1 MTISIIIP
9 VFNAESTIER
19 CLASILYQSHKD
31 FELIIIDD
39 GSTDNSLLL
48 CKKILSEDKRAI
60 IVHQENRGVSAA
72 RNAGIRIAQGDWI
85 TFIDADDYIESNY
98 LETFIARSEDSDFL
112 HANILTHSGDQ
123 IAANSPITTTHYDC
137 PTLIRD
143 IFPDFNLFYLGAP
156 WGKLFKKEII
166 TRNKILFQ
174 EGISFGEDSRFV
186 YQYLQFVKNVAI
198 AYETTYHYNAGNSGS
213 LTNKANSLQI
223 LDKYE
228 ADYQIAK
235 NICKALDI
243 IAYNLELYYLNGVLE
258 ALAKSH
264 QDNKLK
270 NRIPYYK
277 LIYHSTHANLVR
289 NQLPRYFFILGFMG
303 LWKIYDKIISLHYR

>member
-1 MTISIIIP
+1 MTVSIIIP

-19 CLASILYQSHKD
+19 CLASILCQSYKD

-60 IVHQENRGVSAA
+60 IVHQENRGVSTA
-72 RNAGIRIAQGDWI
+72 RNAGIRIAQGKWI
-85 TFIDADDYIESNY
+85 TFIDADDYIDSNY

-123 IAANSPITTTHYDC
+123 IAANSPITTTHYDG
-137 PTLIRD
+137 PTQLRD
-143 IFPDFNLFYLGAP
+143 LFPDINLYYIGAP
-156 WGKLFKKEII
+156 WGKLYQKKII
-166 TRNKILFQ
+166 TNNNILFQ
-174 EGISFGEDSRFV
+174 EQISFGEDSRFV
-186 YQYLQFVKNVAI
+186 FQYLQFVKTVTI
-198 AYETTYHYNAGNSGS
+198 AYETSYHYNAGNLGS
-213 LTNKANSLQI
+213 LTDKANSLQI

-228 ADYQIAK
+228 TDYHIAK
-235 NICKALDI
+235 KICQTLGI
-243 IAYNLELYYLNGVLE
+243 IAYNLELYYLNGILE
-258 ALAKSH
+258 ALAKSY
-264 QDNKLK
+264 QDNKIK

-277 LIYHSTHANLVR
+277 IIYQSTHANLVR

-303 LWKIYDKIISLHYR
+303 LWKIYDKIISLHY